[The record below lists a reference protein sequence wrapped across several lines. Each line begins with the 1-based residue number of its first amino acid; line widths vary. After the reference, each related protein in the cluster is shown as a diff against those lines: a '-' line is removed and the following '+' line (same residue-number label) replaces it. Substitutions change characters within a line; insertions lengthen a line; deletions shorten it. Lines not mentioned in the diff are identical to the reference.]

1 MVRNEELK
9 NFAVSSSWLGCKSGV
24 LTCVT
29 EDFDP
34 NCWHQNC
41 QGCILAFIFVSFRA
55 QSVCTARISN
65 RTK

>member
-34 NCWHQNC
+34 N
-41 QGCILAFIFVSFRA
+41 LAPELPGLHPGFYFCFLP
-55 QSVCTARISN
+55 
-65 RTK
+65 RTECLHRTDI